1 MIRILAITLIALGG
15 MSAAHAD
22 VYRWVDSKGVVQ
34 YSDRWVPGS
43 VLVKTDKT
51 RPSSASSSSA
61 STPAP
66 AATAPAT
73 ARADEMLAKERD
85 QRAVSADV
93 AKVRAEQCKKAREA
107 YDNALSSSRVY
118 KPQADGG
125 KVFLSDAELNA
136 RRVELLN
143 RRREFCGS

>member
-1 MIRILAITLIALGG
+1 MLRILAITLIALGG

-51 RPSSASSSSA
+51 RPASSSST
-61 STPAP
+61 SSSSAP

-73 ARADEMLAKERD
+73 SRADEILTSERD
-85 QRAVSADV
+85 QRTVATDV
-93 AKVRAEQCKKAREA
+93 AKIREEQCKKAREA
-107 YDNALSSSRVY
+107 YDYAVNTPRLYRPE
-118 KPQADGG
+118 KDGG

-136 RRVELLN
+136 RRVDLLN
-143 RRREFCGS
+143 KRREFCGS